1 MSKTRK
7 QNTNIL
13 LLVAAFVGGIVCNR
27 LMNHQ
32 NIVSGDVEEGVDPPP
47 ATFGYMW
54 AGVIVVALFAAM
66 FTMIG
71 TKGGWETFF
80 VVFIVIIVIWE
91 LIQAAEWNIWD
102 PLKWTGGGL
111 GGVVVPVVCV
121 LLFLGW
127 LDEERENGWFGKF
140 LNWRKTT
147 VTGYVDI
154 SLPQPEAPA
163 FLKAGASA

>member
-32 NIVSGDVEEGVDPPP
+32 NIVSGDVEEGVDPLPDN
-47 ATFGYMW
+47 FVGIW
-54 AGVIVVALFAAM
+54 AVVIVVALFTAM

-71 TKGGWETFF
+71 TEGGVETFF
-80 VVFIVIIVIWE
+80 KVFIGIILIWE
-91 LIQAAEWNIWD
+91 LIQGPVWDNWD

-111 GGVVVPVVCV
+111 GGGVVLVVCV

-127 LDEERENGWFGKF
+127 LDEERDNGSFGKF
-140 LNWRKTT
+140 LNYLSGRTQ

-154 SLPQPEAPA
+154 SLPQPDPPR
-163 FLKAGASA
+163 FSKIN

>member
-32 NIVSGDVEEGVDPPP
+32 NIVSGDVEEGVDPRPDS
-47 ATFGYMW
+47 FFHIW
-54 AGVIVVALFAAM
+54 AVVIVVALFAAM
-66 FTMIG
+66 GWMFRTS
-71 TKGGWETFF
+71 GGVETFF
-80 VVFIVIIVIWE
+80 AVFIVIILIWE
-91 LIQAAEWNIWD
+91 LIQGAEWNIWD

-111 GGVVVPVVCV
+111 GGVVVVVVCV
-121 LLFLGW
+121 WLFLGW
-127 LDEERENGWFGKF
+127 LDEERDSGWFGKF

-154 SLPQPEAPA
+154 SLPQPDPPR
-163 FLKAGASA
+163 FSKIN